1 MALEK
6 LHAQRGSIA
15 IVGAAESDRVG
26 KLPGKSAL
34 ALHAEGARNAL
45 ADAGLKASDVDAV
58 LSTGRQTANDVPEYL
73 GIRPRYLDNTQM
85 GGCSFIAH
93 LQHALGIINA
103 GVAEVVLI
111 THGESG
117 YSRVGMGS
125 GDRFAPDTPPGQFEM
140 PFGIGGPATRYA
152 LAAVRHMHEYG
163 TTKEQMAQVAVA
175 TREWATLNPR
185 AMMRDPI
192 TVADVLASKEIAW
205 PFNLLDCCL
214 VTDGGGALVVTSA
227 ERAQSCAKKPVYV
240 LGTGEASCHSIIS
253 QMPRFH
259 VWDAAIMAGERA
271 WAMSGV
277 KHSEIDLA
285 MFYDAFTIV
294 PILALEALGFVEPGE
309 GGAFVEDGK
318 TGPGGSF
325 PMNTNGGGLS
335 YTHSGMYG
343 MYLLVEAVKQ
353 LRGECGERQVKD
365 AKTAICHG
373 TGGILSASATA
384 ILSTER

>member
-6 LHAQRGSIA
+6 LHAQRGTVA
-15 IVGAAESDRVG
+15 IVGAAESDQVG

-58 LSTGRQTANDVPEYL
+58 LSTGRSTANDVPEYL
-73 GIRPRYLDNTQM
+73 GIRPRYMDNTQM

-117 YSRVGMGS
+117 YSRVGVGG

-175 TREWATLNPR
+175 TRKWATLNLR

-192 TVADVLASKEIAW
+192 TVDDVLKSKEIAW

-227 ERAQSCAKKPVYV
+227 ERAKSCAKKPVYV
-240 LGTGEASCHSIIS
+240 LGTGEATTHSIIS

-259 VWDAAIMAGERA
+259 AWDAAIMAGERA

-277 KHSEIDLA
+277 KHSEIDFA

-294 PILALEALGFVEPGE
+294 PILALEALGFCKPGE
-309 GGAFVEDGK
+309 GGAFVEDGR

-365 AKTAICHG
+365 AKTAVCHG
-373 TGGILSASATA
+373 TGGILAASATA

>member
-6 LHAQRGSIA
+6 LHAQRGAIA
-15 IVGAAESDRVG
+15 IVGAAESDQVG
-26 KLPGKSAL
+26 RLPGKSAL

-45 ADAGLKASDVDAV
+45 ADAGLTAKDVDAV

-73 GIRPRYLDNTQM
+73 GIRARYMDNTQM

-125 GDRFAPDTPPGQFEM
+125 GDRFAPDTPPGQYEM

-163 TTKEQMAQVAVA
+163 TTKEQLAQVAVA
-175 TREWATLNPR
+175 TRQWATLNPR
-185 AMMRDPI
+185 AAMRDPI
-192 TVADVLASKEIAW
+192 TVTDVLASKEIAW

-227 ERAQSCAKKPVYV
+227 ARAKDCAKKPVYV
-240 LGTGEASCHSIIS
+240 LGTGEATCHSIVS

-259 VWDAAIMAGERA
+259 VWDAAVMAGERA

-277 KHSEIDLA
+277 KHAEIDLT
-285 MFYDAFTIV
+285 MIYDAFTIV
-294 PILALEALGFVEPGE
+294 PILGLEALGFVKPGE
-309 GGAFVEDGK
+309 GGPFVADGK
-318 TGPGGSF
+318 TAPGGSF

-335 YTHSGMYG
+335 YTHTGMYG
-343 MYLLVEAVKQ
+343 MFLLVEAVRQ
-353 LRGECGERQVKD
+353 LRGECGARQVKG
-365 AKTAICHG
+365 AKTAMCHG